1 MQVSM
6 DTMAGMAITTCH
18 QPVNI
23 LDMDHL
29 GHHIMM
35 TGGMV
40 VNMLTGT
47 NRVEAL
53 GDGSGDL
60 TSGTNTTTKD
70 EGDDIIV
77 GHSLL
82 EVQVLTEGVDTRGG
96 AIHDR
101 PAVTTVA
108 ADQDGILTVGTA
120 VVRQDGDGHIHEVG
134 REEGEGVTTRMAEIE
149 DETVRLERD
158 HGIEAWFQRI
168 DAIHMPVTTIVIK

>member
-6 DTMAGMAITTCH
+6 DIMVGMDITICH

-29 GHHIMM
+29 DHHIMM
-35 TGGMV
+35 TGGMLV
-40 VNMLTGT
+40 SMIGT

-60 TSGTNTTTKD
+60 TSATNTTTKD

-82 EVQVLTEGVDTRGG
+82 EVEVLTGVVDTRGG

-101 PAVTTVA
+101 PAVITVA
-108 ADQDGILTVGTA
+108 ADQDGILTVDTA

-134 REEGEGVTTRMAEIE
+134 REEGEGVITRMAEIE
-149 DETVRLERD
+149 DEAVRLDRD
-158 HGIEAWFQRI
+158 HGIKAWFQRI
-168 DAIHMPVTTIVIK
+168 GAIHMSVTLK